1 MKTIHKIK
9 EIHAFNQN
17 NNANKPHKLSDL
29 ILKWIL
35 YLKPLTKIIVRF
47 NKIIQGPISMLLKWF
62 RMIQII
68 QQVIVFSLRH

>member
-35 YLKPLTKIIVRF
+35 
-47 NKIIQGPISMLLKWF
+47 
-62 RMIQII
+62 
-68 QQVIVFSLRH
+68 